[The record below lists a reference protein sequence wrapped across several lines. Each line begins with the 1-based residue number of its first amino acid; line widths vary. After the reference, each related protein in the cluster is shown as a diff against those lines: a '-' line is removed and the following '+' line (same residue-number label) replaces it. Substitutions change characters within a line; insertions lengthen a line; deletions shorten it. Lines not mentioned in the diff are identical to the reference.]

1 MLTEPNTESQPM
13 KRILVVDDEKVINRV
28 VSDILRKEGFEVI
41 ASYDGHDAVTAFKK
55 FRPHLVIMDVMMPK
69 ENGYRVARRMKTAC
83 RACHTL
89 REPKIMLLT
98 ARDLSHDPARENTMH
113 LFSMAD
119 TYMYKPFVVEELL
132 EKVRTLLQSP
142 A

>member
-1 MLTEPNTESQPM
+1 MIAEQTAPQTV
-13 KRILVVDDEKVINRV
+13 KRVLVVDDEKVLNRV
-28 VSDILRKEGFEVI
+28 VSDILRKEGFEVS
-41 ASYDGHDAVTAFKK
+41 ASFDGHQAVTAFKK

-69 ENGYRVARRMKTAC
+69 ENGYRVARRIKTAC
-83 RACHTL
+83 RASPRL

-98 ARDLSHDPARENTMH
+98 ARDLSHDPARENTMN

-132 EKVRTLLQSP
+132 AKVRELLDVP

>member
-1 MLTEPNTESQPM
+1 MLTAEQPVPQPR

-28 VSDILRKEGFEVI
+28 LSDILRKEGFEVD
-41 ASYDGHDAVTAFKK
+41 ASYDGHQAVTAFKK

-69 ENGYRVARRMKTAC
+69 ENGYRVARRIKTAC
-83 RACHTL
+83 RACRTL

-113 LFSMAD
+113 MFSMAD
-119 TYMYKPFVVEELL
+119 TYMYKPFVVQELL
-132 EKVRTLLQSP
+132 DKVRSLLQLTG
-142 A
+142 